1 MKAKFSNKIYILL
14 TAIVILLLFVV
25 CFNSMGA
32 TGSWLEDSEDIG
44 FKVNVAGIDIIITQ
58 NSRTITSGGYIY
70 LGTDLLEAEVDYLTN
85 TYDPEQD
92 TGEDN
97 SVKIT
102 NNETGTGYYIRFK
115 AIALADGVQYN
126 INEYITTTDFYD
138 HPDDGQDWLYSINA
152 QKQNTAMASQTT
164 LVLMED
170 VNFSQEFLNQIQ
182 GQLVTLHLIIEGS
195 ADTTFA

>member
-152 QKQNTAMASQTT
+152 QKQNTVMASQTT